1 MKRIFLAAMAAAAIG
16 GTVGCQEFVAPRN
29 GENNAGSSSN
39 AVSTVKGTLVNLK
52 VPNMT

>member
-1 MKRIFLAAMAAAAIG
+1 MKRIFLAAMATALIG
-16 GTVGCQEFVAPRN
+16 GSIGCENAAVSGGNN
-29 GENNAGSSSN
+29 GN